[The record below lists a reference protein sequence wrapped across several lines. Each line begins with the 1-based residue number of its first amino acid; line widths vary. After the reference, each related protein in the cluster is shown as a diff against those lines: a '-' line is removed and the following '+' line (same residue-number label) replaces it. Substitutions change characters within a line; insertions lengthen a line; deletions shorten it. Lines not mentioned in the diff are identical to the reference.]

1 MRAQLAQPAQITE
14 SRTSARARVR
24 PVMWRRRS
32 TALVLLAALTLF
44 GLTLRL
50 TGLSFMLPHAWE
62 PDSLVLVRQTE
73 YIAAQTEDAQRD
85 VFYGYYPHLIAR
97 LCTIVPHDRAEA
109 APATVEDHLR
119 AASAN
124 RLHIRGVLAALS
136 VLIVPGTWLL
146 ARLFL
151 RRAPALLA
159 CGLVSTSVLQLWF
172 AQETRPHAVAS
183 VFALLAV
190 TAAVHLRR
198 SPDGRAYLLAA
209 LALVFAA
216 CSLQNGIAV
225 VIPLCAAHVL
235 REKGGMS
242 YANVAFAAILATV
255 AVCVRVYYPF
265 MFAATD
271 GHDAAALG
279 VQGDQFNLS
288 GHGIRLHDF
297 DGRGFGIVIG
307 ALANYE
313 PLLALLAV
321 LGVLMFLVEWRFG
334 ARRLG
339 RAVQST
345 AGRRSARAAL
355 RRTAPN
361 LDAHLCD
368 PHGCDVH
375 SFDLHSFDLHGFD
388 LHSRAVYSSPV
399 HRTELHRTELHR
411 TEVHSSAV
419 HISAVHSSAV
429 QSRAA
434 HTADTT
440 RGWRRYLVGRE
451 DLVVVLAY
459 VVPYFVVIGM
469 YEHTYQRFLIPLL
482 PFAACFGAWAL
493 FAACDRI
500 VHAKGRVVGGQA
512 AALLL
517 AATIFLAQ
525 AWAAI
530 RLVQVRGQPD
540 TATRAASWIA
550 SNLDPARDKLAHS
563 PSLDVPLFRDRE
575 SLASIVPGTESLF
588 PWIVYQRNLPPK
600 VSEGRAWSLRPI
612 PMGRDD
618 ARAAIDQDAL
628 AHVRATGAD
637 YAVIEDFDDSGRP
650 HSTKLR
656 AGLARGAD
664 LVARFSPMQVDMGDD
679 RPLAFQ
685 DDCCD
690 RRAVWWWRAI
700 LARSTGP
707 VIEIYRLRPATS

>member
-1 MRAQLAQPAQITE
+1 MRAELAQPETIAE
-14 SRTSARARVR
+14 SRTSAWTRAR
-24 PVMWRRRS
+24 PWKWRRRS
-32 TALVLLAALTLF
+32 SALVLLAALTLF
-44 GLTLRL
+44 GLALRL

-97 LCTIVPHDRAEA
+97 LCTIVPRERAEA
-109 APATVEDHLR
+109 APVTVEDHLR

-159 CGLVSTSVLQLWF
+159 CGLVSASVLQLWF

-190 TAAVHLRR
+190 IAAVHLRR
-198 SPDGRAYLLAA
+198 SPDVRAYVLAA
-209 LALVFAA
+209 LATVFAA

-235 REKGGMS
+235 REKGGMRH
-242 YANVAFAAILATV
+242 AHLAFAAILATV
-255 AVCVRVYYPF
+255 AVCVRLYYPF

-297 DGRGFGIVIG
+297 DGRGFGIVLG

-313 PLLALLAV
+313 PLMALLGV
-321 LGVLMFLVEWRFG
+321 LGVAMVLVEWRFG
-334 ARRLG
+334 ERRISRASRSTATRRWAQAASRRASGGSVVRGVEAQSAHVQASNARSPEVERLG
-339 RAVQST
+339 AHG
-345 AGRRSARAAL
+345 AARARSL
-355 RRTAPN
+355 LSH
-361 LDAHLCD
+361 LDGH
-368 PHGCDVH
+368 
-375 SFDLHSFDLHGFD
+375 
-388 LHSRAVYSSPV
+388 
-399 HRTELHRTELHR
+399 
-411 TEVHSSAV
+411 
-419 HISAVHSSAV
+419 
-429 QSRAA
+429 
-434 HTADTT
+434 
-440 RGWRRYLVGRE
+440 E
-451 DLVVVLAY
+451 DLAVVLAY

-493 FAACDRI
+493 FTACERI
-500 VHAKGRVVGGQA
+500 VHARGRVAGGQA
-512 AALLL
+512 AAILV
-517 AATIFLAQ
+517 AVTIFLAQ
-525 AWAAI
+525 AWAAV
-530 RLVQVRGQPD
+530 RLVQIRGQPD
-540 TATRAASWIA
+540 TAARAATWIA

-563 PSLDVPLFRDRE
+563 PSLDLPLFRDRE
-575 SLASIVPGTESLF
+575 SLAAITAGSENLF
-588 PWIVYQRNLPPK
+588 PWIVYQRNLPP
-600 VSEGRAWSLRPI
+600 VATRGRAWSLRPI
-612 PMGRDD
+612 PMGMGE

-628 AHVRATGAD
+628 AHVRVTGAE
-637 YAVIEDFDDSGRP
+637 YAVIEDFDDSIRP
-650 HSTKLR
+650 GAARLR
-656 AGLARGAD
+656 ASLASGAD
-664 LVARFSPMQVDMGDD
+664 LVARFSPMQVDTGDD
-679 RPLAFQ
+679 RPIAYQ
-685 DDCCD
+685 DDGVD
-690 RRAVWWWRAI
+690 RRAVWWWRVI